1 MDELMSSVW
10 ANAADVSPKNLRTEG
25 DGYEMNFIRYHMIHA
40 AIVILYMTVLWP
52 LIMLSDY
59 LGNQA
64 GFRLAVLA
72 VKTLIGLWLVVS
84 LWMSYQTSKKIVFE
98 KMTLRKATV
107 ASFYE
112 AWPYLAFLPVVRRF
126 FKTHEMDEGAGDGRD
141 V

>member
-84 LWMSYQTSKKIVFE
+84 LWMSYQTTKRIVFE
-98 KMTLRKATV
+98 DMTLKKATV
-107 ASFYE
+107 ASLDD
-112 AWPYLAFLPVVRRF
+112 AWPYLAFLPVVGRF
-126 FKTHEMDEGAGDGRD
+126 FRTCEKDKDTGGGGDI
-141 V
+141 